1 MKTINYL
8 KFICLLL
15 TSLIFVECKDLEEKV
30 YSANAENSFF
40 TSDKDVTAALTG
52 MYRPMQVCCG
62 GYGQAGTMMLNGA
75 SDEGTGADFWGTYDR
90 LDYTPSSTGEIP
102 DWWRSSYLAIAGAN
116 LIIDNKAKI
125 EAIDATVDKSFSKA
139 AVGEA
144 KFWRGVLYFQ
154 LAQMF
159 GGVPLRV
166 TQTKRADQT
175 NIAKSTVDEVYAQI
189 IADLKDAEINL
200 PAKADK
206 AKVSKWSATAYLA
219 KVYLTRKD
227 YPNALLK
234 AKEVENSKTFTLSPT
249 FSDVFD
255 IEKKNGSED
264 ILAIQFIRV
273 DGQGTRL
280 DALSGWG
287 ITGVEPSLYTKYDT
301 TDARIKVTFLEPKK
315 PLSNQGKW
323 VDPKKV
329 SGDGQANNFIV
340 FRYADLI
347 LEKAEAEN
355 EVNGPTAAAYADV
368 NKVRARSG
376 LKALKAGLT
385 KDQLRDAILNER
397 NLELALEQV
406 RWFDLKRTGR
416 LKEVLTAAGLGKWND
431 KYLLWPIPQSE
442 IDASNGLVKQNP
454 GY

>member
-1 MKTINYL
+1 MKTNKYFQ
-8 KFICLLL
+8 FICLLL

-30 YSANAENSFF
+30 YSANAESNFF

-62 GYGQAGTMMLNGA
+62 GYGQAGTMVLNGT

-90 LDYTPSSTGEIP
+90 LDYTSSSTGEIP
-102 DWWRSSYLAIAGAN
+102 DWWRSSYSSIAGAN

-125 EAIDATVDKSFSKA
+125 EAIDNTADKSISKA
-139 AVGEA
+139 AIGEA

-154 LAQMF
+154 LVQMF
-159 GGVPLRV
+159 GGVPLRI

-175 NIAKSTVDEVYAQI
+175 NIPKSTVDEVYAQV
-189 IADLKDAEINL
+189 IADLKDAESNL
-200 PAKADK
+200 PVKAAKAK
-206 AKVSKWSATAYLA
+206 LSKWSATAYLA

-227 YPNALLK
+227 YPNALSK
-234 AKEVENSKTFTLSPT
+234 AKEVESSNNFTLAPKFT
-249 FSDVFD
+249 DVFD
-255 IEKKNGSED
+255 IDKKNGSED
-264 ILAIQFIRV
+264 ILAIQFVRV

-287 ITGVEPSLYTKYDT
+287 ITGVEPSLYGKFDT
-301 TDARIKVTFLEPKK
+301 TDTRRQITFLEPKK

-347 LEKAEAEN
+347 LVKAEAEN
-355 EVNGPTAAAYADV
+355 EVNGATPAAYVDV
-368 NKVRARSG
+368 NKIRVRAG
-376 LKALKAGLT
+376 LKSLKAGLT
-385 KDQLRDAILNER
+385 KDQFRDAIMNER

-416 LKEVLTAAGLGKWND
+416 LKDVLTAAGLGKWND
-431 KYLLWPIPQSE
+431 KYLLFPIPQSE